1 MKLKRKLSLLIL
13 FTLLCIHLSCDTELF
28 ELDKLSQNTGLTPS
42 VQLPVAGRSPAYLI
56 LDSSDF
62 DVDYDRDSYATI
74 YVSDSIQ
81 RLVETS
87 FEDVYD
93 PTGLYSE
100 VESSYSLS
108 PIELENTNN
117 DFNRISMS
125 EATNIPNGSTTVIP
139 AFQITIVLG
148 TIDMYNEPYR
158 SARFFDGSILFTC
171 KSMNSIDVTKYITTI
186 KITN

>member
-42 VQLPVAGRSPAYLI
+42 VQLPVAQAEVQLI
-56 LDSSDF
+56 SYLDSLDI

-117 DFNRISMS
+117 DFNRISI
-125 EATNIPNGSTTVIP
+125 AKRQYP
-139 AFQITIVLG
+139 
-148 TIDMYNEPYR
+148 
-158 SARFFDGSILFTC
+158 
-171 KSMNSIDVTKYITTI
+171 
-186 KITN
+186 

>member
-1 MKLKRKLSLLIL
+1 MLGL
-13 FTLLCIHLSCDTELF
+13 HLSCDTELL

-42 VQLPVAGRSPAYLI
+42 VQLPIAQAEVQLNSY
-56 LDSSDF
+56 LDSLDF

-93 PTGLYSE
+93 PTGLYSM
-100 VESSYSLS
+100 VESSYTLS

-117 DFNRISMS
+117 DLDRISMS
-125 EATNIPNGSTTVIP
+125 EATNIPNGTH
-139 AFQITIVLG
+139 
-148 TIDMYNEPYR
+148 
-158 SARFFDGSILFTC
+158 
-171 KSMNSIDVTKYITTI
+171 
-186 KITN
+186 